1 MNKELFMFFIRK
13 ITNYKPTTYH
23 DKWDGWNDYNL
34 TANVEFCEDGL
45 IKMNFKRFEPEFDL
59 VKKAICTICNGELR
73 KDFFKN
79 KKSVTVKEEDNQR
92 INYKRCL
99 YTNLK
104 LNIYSYPLTFN
115 LVEDVNIEIL
125 SGSKLKRK
133 GLIEAINQHINEA
146 YKKELQEFLKEKF
159 KEYYLDYIDN
169 QFSKKEIY

>member
-13 ITNYKPTTYH
+13 ITNYQPATYH
-23 DKWDGWNDYNL
+23 ENWEGWNDYDR

-45 IKMNFKRFEPEFDL
+45 IKMEFGDFKPEFDL
-59 VKKAICTICNGELR
+59 VKKAIHKICNNTLR
-73 KDFFKN
+73 ADFFKN
-79 KKSVTVKEEDNQR
+79 KGYDTIRKEVTVKIKYRSHVFTEV
-92 INYKRCL
+92 K
-99 YTNLK
+99 LK
-104 LNIYSYPLTFN
+104 IYSYPLRFK
-115 LVEDVNIEIL
+115 VVKDVNIEII